1 MTHDD
6 SLDLATRT
14 GLPDALRVLLQEHPR
29 DGWTG
34 HANFDGLVRFWLDR
48 HLMFRKLTATI
59 RSESEAVLDTRAD
72 PKNFGNRLARFGG
85 MLVNELHT
93 HHQIEDMHY
102 FPPLSAAEPRIARGF
117 EILDRDHHAI
127 DGHLNAFVEDANA
140 VLRAIAD
147 GPDHRTAAGRFLER
161 TERLDGFLDR
171 HLIDEEDLIVP
182 VILRH
187 GSGLVGH

>member
-1 MTHDD
+1 MENHDE
-6 SLDLATRT
+6 LDLANRT

-48 HLMFRKLTATI
+48 HMMFRKLTATL
-59 RSESEAVLDTRAD
+59 RSESEAVLDGRTDPRKFGTRLV
-72 PKNFGNRLARFGG
+72 RLGG
-85 MLVNELHT
+85 MFVQELHG

-102 FPPLSAAEPRIARGF
+102 FPPLSAAEPSIARGF

-127 DGHLNAFVEDANA
+127 DGHLGAFAEDANA
-140 VLRAIAD
+140 VLRAVAEAA
-147 GPDHRTAAGRFLER
+147 DHRSAAGRFLER
-161 TERLDGFLDR
+161 TNRLDGFLDR
-171 HLIDEEDLIVP
+171 HLIDEEELIVP